1 MSLITTAGKAAML
14 TAATA
19 WGAAT
24 IKVVLVGDGYTPD
37 STATNLTTAATYE
50 VTGAG
55 YTGGYG
61 GSGRKTLASK
71 TVTADQS
78 DEVARLD
85 AADLTW
91 TALDAGLVRYALLV
105 IETGGSDAT
114 SVLLACLDVPATLTD
129 GADFTLTWPESGL
142 LVL

>member
-1 MSLITTAGKAAML
+1 MASLLTTAGRAALL

-24 IKVVLVGDGYTPD
+24 VKVALLRPGYTPTSSD
-37 STATNLTTAATYE
+37 TLAQATAYE
-50 VTGAG
+50 VTGSG

-71 TVTADQS
+71 TVTADAAQ
-78 DEVARLD
+78 DVVAVD

-91 TALDAGLVRYALLV
+91 TSLDAGAVGYAALL

-114 SVLLACLDVPATLTD
+114 SILLGVLTLPATVTD
-129 GADFTLTWPESGL
+129 GTDFPVTWPTSGL
-142 LVL
+142 FTA